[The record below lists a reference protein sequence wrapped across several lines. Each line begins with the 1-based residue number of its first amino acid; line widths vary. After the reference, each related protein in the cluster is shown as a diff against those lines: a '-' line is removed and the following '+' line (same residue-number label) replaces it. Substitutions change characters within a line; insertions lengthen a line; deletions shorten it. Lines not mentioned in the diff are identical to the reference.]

1 MMEEWMGITPY
12 RMGILAEL
20 ASKVTKQM
28 ISGAWHLTYEEM
40 EIVLG
45 MIRYGIEESQKV
57 NQKLREAEGA
67 LPVSPEG
74 EEEACS

>member
-1 MMEEWMGITPY
+1 MKEWMGIEPY
-12 RMGILAEL
+12 RMGVLTDL

-28 ISGAWHLTYEEM
+28 ISGAWRLTYEEM

-57 NQKLREAEGA
+57 NRKLQEAEEA
-67 LPVSPEG
+67 LPVLLEG
-74 EEEACS
+74 KEEACS